1 MLGVMLTVPV
11 TGAVELLRA
20 VKPGTLFVVPLFGD
34 KPILELLTLQEYV
47 APTIFEV
54 NELVGIVC
62 R

>member
-20 VKPGTLFVVPLFGD
+20 VKPGILFVVPLFGD

-54 NELVGIVC
+54 NELVGTVSW
-62 R
+62 